1 MKTINI
7 SGKLRTTPQ
16 YSRKFRGLTFKFE
29 YQPKQIYR
37 ALALARPPILTV
49 IEFYVVVPE
58 HLVRKAETLKS
69 GDACLLVYPEKPGAA
84 KLPYPV
90 DLKLIEKKD
99 SQTHPPHGDLE

>member
-1 MKTINI
+1 MKTIDI

-49 IEFYVVVPE
+49 IEFNVIVPE
-58 HLVRKAETLKS
+58 HLRCKAETLKS
-69 GDACLLVYPEKPGAA
+69 GDACLLVYPEKPGAGNFPIP
-84 KLPYPV
+84 L
-90 DLKLIEKKD
+90 
-99 SQTHPPHGDLE
+99 T